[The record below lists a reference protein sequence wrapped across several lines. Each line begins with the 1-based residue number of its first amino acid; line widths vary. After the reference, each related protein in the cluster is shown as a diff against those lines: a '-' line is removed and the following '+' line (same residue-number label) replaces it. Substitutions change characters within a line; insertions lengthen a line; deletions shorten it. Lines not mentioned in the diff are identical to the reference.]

1 VIGFEKANRSAFMNF
16 LRAKYE
22 RLTGEVLVRSYPYYM
37 LIDPSSICGLRC
49 PGCGTGADN
58 SATRSESATVPR
70 RKRALMS
77 VDLFDALIEEMG
89 EYLFRV
95 FFYNWGEP
103 LLNKNLCYFIK
114 RAKEL
119 DIYTDI
125 NTNLSLKLSDEGV
138 EELLLSG
145 IDEIAASIDGFSQ
158 ETYGIYRVGGS
169 YELAKNNLERLV
181 AFRDKLGL
189 DTRIVW
195 NFLVFSFNEHEIETV
210 RRYCEELGVV
220 FVCKDGNINI
230 VKYPEWLPSYRKGE
244 LNGTDGDARPA
255 GETEQVVGT
264 ASAGNTCAWHYSY
277 SVVNPD
283 GAVSPCCGAYD
294 EVYDF
299 GKVEPG
305 TTSFADVWNN
315 NFFRKARGTLASKKV
330 NGLADVRPVC
340 EKCPWHAVK
349 DQFTG
354 YDQQIQS
361 RFWALFSGSE
371 PIFEKAFS
379 LLDSG
384 AEFIEFYR
392 TNHVE
397 FDEPDGVTNEL
408 REHVKGVSCLTQE
421 RRRTLTAVSE
431 LVELGEWLFGQ
442 GHHDKALELFTLV
455 TEIDAGNYANWAD
468 LGVVLTS
475 LGRFDE
481 AGKCLENALLL
492 RPGFAPALENLQR
505 LKNAVHDVVS

>member
-1 VIGFEKANRSAFMNF
+1 MNF

-22 RLTGEVLVRSYPYYM
+22 RLTGEVLVRSYPFYM

-49 PGCGTGADN
+49 PGCGTGLDN
-58 SATRSESATVPR
+58 AAKRSDLAR
-70 RKRALMS
+70 RPLRKKALMS

-103 LLNKNLCYFIK
+103 LLNNNLPYFIK

-125 NTNLSLKLSDEGV
+125 NTNLSLKLSDEAV

-220 FVCKDGNINI
+220 FVRKEGYINI
-230 VKYPEWLPSYRKGE
+230 VKHPEWLPSYRKRE

-255 GETEQVVGT
+255 GETEQAVGA
-264 ASAGNTCAWHYSY
+264 ASAGNTCAWHYCY
-277 SVVNPD
+277 SGVNPD
-283 GAVSPCCGAYD
+283 GSVSPCCAAY
-294 EVYDF
+294 EQLHDF

-305 TTSFADVWNN
+305 STSFADVWNN
-315 NFFRKARGTLASKKV
+315 SFFRKARGTLASREV
-330 NGLADVRPVC
+330 RGLSNIKPVC
-340 EKCPWHAVK
+340 EKCSWQAVK

-354 YDQQIQS
+354 YDQQVQA
-361 RFWALFSGSE
+361 RFWDLFSGSE

-408 REHVKGVSCLTQE
+408 REHLQGVSCLRQE

-431 LVELGEWLFGQ
+431 LVELGERLFGQ
-442 GHHDKALELFTLV
+442 GRHDEALELFTLV
-455 TEIDAGNYANWAD
+455 TEIDAGNYANWTD

-481 AGKCLENALLL
+481 AGKCLETALLL
-492 RPGFAPALENLQR
+492 RPGFAPALENLDR
-505 LKNAVHDVVS
+505 LKNAVHDIVS